1 MNDSYMTMNEIMA
14 KIGLKH
20 RPTFRENYFVPALV
34 DGAIEFLY
42 PDHPKHPKQKYRL
55 IEVAKEWKK
64 LNMNI

>member
-20 RPTFRENYFVPALV
+20 RPTFKENYFVPALV
-34 DGAIEFLY
+34 DGAIELLY
-42 PDHPKHPKQKYRL
+42 PDHPKHPKQRYRL
-55 IEVAKEWKK
+55 TEVAKEWKN